1 MLEFGHK
8 PQLQGE
14 NKVLNKSSL
23 SLRAARAFCGCWAIT
38 LLLVG
43 APAAPAHDASASLG
57 FFKNYFVTGD
67 YVAAGVGLRGK
78 GVNGLATGTITIDPS
93 QIPAGADIVA
103 AYLYWETLGPSS
115 GPGSAALSGAQFQK
129 NDISGIA
136 VLTNPG
142 GAPACSNGDDE
153 EHDSADADDPS
164 SRAYVYRADV
174 LPYLERI
181 TPSDPTQQVRVL
193 AAGAH
198 EVRLP
203 DTGSARRLP
212 STLGAGLVVVY
223 RVAGYDSTV
232 LPLAYSQ
239 PKLPLKSIVI
249 YDGGVTL
256 NRDTPQVV
264 FPMEGFYEASRSAP
278 NAKLTQIV
286 GNGRRGL
293 SDTVQVT
300 STLAAADNRL
310 VATNPFT
317 GGGNPDSSGTGIDVL
332 TFPLPLEAGAM
343 KAGISVSAGGDS
355 SNCGCLIFGASIL
368 STVVQDRDGDGLLD
382 VWEAQSE
389 WSSKPARLSSV
400 YRQWPLAQPTGD
412 PLPNLQLMGANPD
425 TQDVF
430 VQIDYLVGSDGHS
443 HLPVK
448 PALDAIAT
456 AFHNAAPRPALVAA
470 GACSVSAAQ
479 GQCPIAI
486 HFDVGAHYQPDATV
500 ITPATCAVAATWTPD
515 CAIVP
520 LAAGAKGGSAIPE
533 ALCTAAGTLAG
544 SNPPQACAF
553 PGYPGVVGWKNG
565 VRAYR
570 DAPVDVA
577 THSQACAQGQTGCE
591 PRMPRNR
598 KDIFHYA
605 LLAHAL
611 GYPSLEN
618 PLIPVA
624 NSGIADSNGGDLMI
638 TLGLWDNEVGTPF
651 VQASTLMHELGHNF
665 GLRHGGVLA
674 SGMLEAN
681 CKPNY
686 QSIMNYLFQVRGL
699 WNAQGMPLIDYSRQQ
714 LPALSESALIETS
727 GFGATPAYQARWY
740 SPLASSFVDAALG
753 TTPASR
759 HCDGTPLIA
768 TDPAYVARDALPGSG
783 GAIDWNGNGIIAGT
797 QSQDANFDGVA
808 QETFSGADDYAT
820 LDLRQIGAR
829 RSIGSRTL
837 SYSVVDPATGIAP
850 APPAPPLGGGFSVDT
865 LITDLGNG
873 VLGYGDLGY
882 GDLGY
887 GDLGYGDLGYGDLG
901 YGDLGYGDLGAPIDG
916 PASKGEP
923 TPTVAVA
930 AGAGKPSALTATA
943 SSKGVEL
950 TWAAPPVGTVVSY
963 QLYRV
968 TGSTVTPANFQSRV
982 LVATLPGT
990 ATQFFDAVGHRS
1002 GHQDSDDEC
1011 RGNGSSTYTYF
1022 IVATF
1027 TNPSQPGKTLQS
1039 GPSNLTTVAAQSCCD
1054 DRDRDD

>member
-1 MLEFGHK
+1 L
-8 PQLQGE
+8 
-14 NKVLNKSSL
+14 
-23 SLRAARAFCGCWAIT
+23 T
-38 LLLVG
+38 LLMVG
-43 APAAPAHDASASLG
+43 APAAQAHDTSASLG

-78 GVNGLATGTITIDPS
+78 GVNGLATGTITIDTS

-103 AYLYWETLGPSS
+103 AYLYWETLGPTG
-115 GPGSAALSGAQFQK
+115 GPGSATLAGAQFQK
-129 NDISGIA
+129 NDLSSIA

-142 GAPACSNGDDE
+142 GSPACATGDDD
-153 EHDSADADDPS
+153 EHGYADADDAAS
-164 SRAYVYRADV
+164 KVYVYRADV
-174 LPYLERI
+174 LPHLERM
-181 TPSDPTQQVRVL
+181 TPSDPTQPVRVL

-198 EVRLP
+198 EVTLP
-203 DTGSARRLP
+203 DAGSHHRLP

-239 PKLPLKSIVI
+239 PKLPLKSVVI

-256 NRDTPQVV
+256 NRNTPQLV

-286 GNGRRGL
+286 GNGRPGL

-317 GGGNPDSSGTGIDVL
+317 GSGAGNSGSSATGIDVL

-343 KAGISVSAGGDS
+343 KAGISVSASGDS
-355 SNCGCLIFGASIL
+355 SKCGCLIFGASVL

-400 YRQWPLAQPTGD
+400 YGQWPLAQPMGD
-412 PLPNLQLMGANPD
+412 PVPNLQLMGANPD

-470 GACSVSAAQ
+470 GACSVSAAP

-486 HFDVGAHYQPDATV
+486 HFDVGAHYQPAATV
-500 ITPATCAVAATWTPD
+500 ITANTCAAAATWTPD

-565 VRAYR
+565 LRAYR
-570 DAPVDVA
+570 DAPVDVP
-577 THSQACAQGQTGCE
+577 THSQTCAQGQAGCE

-699 WNAQGMPLIDYSRQQ
+699 WNSQGMPLIDYSRQR
-714 LPALSESALIETS
+714 LPTLSENALIEAS

-740 SPLASSFVDAALG
+740 SLLASSFVDAALG
-753 TTPASR
+753 TSPASR
-759 HCDGTPLIA
+759 HCDGTPLRA
-768 TDPAYVARDALPGSG
+768 TDPAYVARDAIPGAA
-783 GAIDWNGNGIIAGT
+783 GAIDWNANGIIAGT
-797 QSQDANFDGVA
+797 QSQDANFNGVA
-808 QETFSGADDYAT
+808 HETFSGANDYAT

-850 APPAPPLGGGFSVDT
+850 TPPAPPLGGGFSVDT
-865 LITDLGNG
+865 LITDLGKG
-873 VLGYGDLGY
+873 VLGFGDLGY

-923 TPTVAVA
+923 TPAVAVS
-930 AGAGKPSALTATA
+930 AGAGKPSALTAAA
-943 SSKGVEL
+943 SSKGVQL
-950 TWAAPPVGTVVSY
+950 TWAAPPVGTVISY

-968 TGSTVTPANFQSRV
+968 TGNTVTPANFQSRV

-990 ATQFFDAVGHRS
+990 ATQFFDAIGQRS
-1002 GHQDSDDEC
+1002 GHEDSDDEC
-1011 RGNGSSTYTYF
+1011 RGDGSSTYTYF

-1039 GPSNLTTVAAQSCCD
+1039 GPSNLTTVTAQSGCD
-1054 DRDRDD
+1054 DRESG